1 MIKKLSISFL
11 FLLGAYFLFSQ
22 EKEEEFPWQPL
33 SYTIVVTA
41 SKTELPL
48 RETTRSVIYIDQ
60 KEIKASHATT
70 LIELLRDKAGIY
82 ISETGAGPGA
92 NSSLFVRGAN
102 SNYNIILIDGVEIN
116 MPGGDYDLGDLSLD
130 GVDHIEIVKGAASI
144 LYGPNAASS
153 VINII
158 TKKDNDKEKVSTF
171 SFMIGNYKTATEKA
185 DLNFKI
191 KNANINLFLS
201 RLDSDRLLKINN
213 EYYRNIVGLRFDNSF
228 SERESLNFVFRFTDS
243 KDNYPTGSAG
253 DRFLPINLYDPHQ
266 FIKNKEWLLSTNYSI
281 SSSFWQGIF
290 KMSYTKLLLD
300 FSDEDDGI
308 LIDPFG
314 SYFGNDT
321 SSRLSLEYQ
330 NNFKFD
336 LRTVSLG
343 IEYQRENYLSK
354 NNYSPEAFKGDRNNI
369 GLYLQD
375 QWSNKNKSVFIT
387 EGIRFDKNSNYKI
400 AISPQFSFAYF
411 ISSNIKAKSS
421 IGLGFKAPTFWQ
433 TLGGGFAV
441 GNPNLKPEK
450 SLSSDFSIEYFNE
463 ENISIANTIFYNRY
477 FDQIEYEPHFNPQI
491 PDYQNIGESR
501 SYGYE
506 FSSSIS
512 FNKRFSLKSEYT
524 FLKAE
529 QINVPVK
536 PEVKLDM
543 VPEINKLLLRRPK
556 HLASITFNYQ
566 IKKSN
571 IRLTSLYVGKRVDLD
586 YSKSIFTPIRVF
598 APSYFKINLS
608 ADYSFKPNW
617 NLILRIE
624 NLLNKRYEEV
634 YGFTSK
640 GRTILFGL
648 EYGFK

>member
-1 MIKKLSISFL
+1 
-11 FLLGAYFLFSQ
+11 
-22 EKEEEFPWQPL
+22 
-33 SYTIVVTA
+33 
-41 SKTELPL
+41 
-48 RETTRSVIYIDQ
+48 
-60 KEIKASHATT
+60 
-70 LIELLRDKAGIY
+70 
-82 ISETGAGPGA
+82 
-92 NSSLFVRGAN
+92 
-102 SNYNIILIDGVEIN
+102 
-116 MPGGDYDLGDLSLD
+116 MPGGYYDLGDLSLD

-158 TKKDNDKEKVSTF
+158 TKKDNDKEKNSTF
-171 SFMIGNYKTATEKA
+171 SFMVGNYKTATEKA

-191 KNANINLFLS
+191 KNANLNLFLS
-201 RLDSDRLLKINN
+201 RLDSDRLLKVNN

-228 SERESLNFVFRFTDS
+228 SERKSMNFLFRFTDS
-243 KDNYPTGSAG
+243 KDNYPTESAG

-266 FIKNKEWLLSTNYSI
+266 FVKNKEWLLSTNYSLN
-281 SSSFWQGIF
+281 SGSWQGIF
-290 KMSYTKLLLD
+290 KISYTRLLLD

-314 SYFGNDT
+314 SFFGSDS

-336 LRTVSLG
+336 LRTISLG
-343 IEYQRENYLSK
+343 IEYQNENYQSK
-354 NNYSPEAFKGDRNNI
+354 NNYSPEAFKGNRNNVGI
-369 GLYLQD
+369 YFQD
-375 QWSNKNKSVFIT
+375 QWSNNDKSFFIT

-400 AISPQFSFAYF
+400 ALSPQFSFAYF
-411 ISSNIKAKSS
+411 ISSNFKAKSS

-450 SLSSDFSIEYFNE
+450 SLCSDFSLEYFHK
-463 ENISIANTIFYNRY
+463 ENISIANTLFYNRY
-477 FDQIEYEPHFNPQI
+477 LDQIEYEPHFNPQI
-491 PDYQNIGESR
+491 PDYRNIGASR

-506 FSSSIS
+506 FSSFIS
-512 FNKRFSLKSEYT
+512 FDKRYSLKSEYT

-529 QINVPVK
+529 QINVPVA
-536 PEVKLDM
+536 PDTQPYA
-543 VPEINKLLLRRPK
+543 VPELNKLLLRRPK
-556 HLASITFNYQ
+556 HTASITFNYQ
-566 IKKSN
+566 ITKAN
-571 IRLTSLYVGKRVDLD
+571 IQLTSLYVGKRADLD
-586 YSKSIFTPIRVF
+586 FSKSIFAPVRVF

-608 ADYSFKPNW
+608 TEYLLKSNW
-617 NLILRIE
+617 SLILRIE